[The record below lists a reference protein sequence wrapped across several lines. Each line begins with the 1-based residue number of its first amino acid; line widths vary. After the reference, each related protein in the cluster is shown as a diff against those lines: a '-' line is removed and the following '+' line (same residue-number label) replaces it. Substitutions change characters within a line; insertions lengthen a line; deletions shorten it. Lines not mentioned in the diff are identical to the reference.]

1 LGRFPVLAYYNKKYN
16 IALWRSSEP
25 DPSIMQKRNIDD
37 ENYLIQMN
45 PISEE
50 YAKLYIFSCYEKDMK
65 GVPYEAEAIYKGTKI
80 INYGFT

>member
-1 LGRFPVLAYYNKKYN
+1 
-16 IALWRSSEP
+16 
-25 DPSIMQKRNIDD
+25 MQKRNIDD